1 MRQQFKRRNRSC
13 RSIRRGATDEES
25 RSVIS
30 SNLNLRTTLTVASTK
45 TYPYFIS
52 TNSLTAICWF
62 SPRQRRTHPP
72 SWIAWCEVGF
82 RSSAVSLRRIHHF
95 RSSMARRTCWLLE
108 RHVSEKDELENQKLS
123 HTHLYPVSQIITW
136 SVASFDPR
144 TPLILFERS
153 RSPILAP
160 IWECLRVR
168 MGLVSRRGSRRVWSM
183 FMVVIAYGA

>member
-62 SPRQRRTHPP
+62 SPHQRRTHPP
-72 SWIAWCEVGF
+72 SWIAWCEVSLK
-82 RSSAVSLRRIHHF
+82 SSAVLLRRMHHF
-95 RSSMARRTCWLLE
+95 WSSMARRSCWLLE
-108 RHVSEKDELENQKLS
+108 RHDSEKDELDNQKLS
-123 HTHLYPVSQIITW
+123 HAHLYPVSKSQY
-136 SVASFDPR
+136 AQ
-144 TPLILFERS
+144 
-153 RSPILAP
+153 SPHSILALRWSSLGVLGVQFWP
-160 IWECLRVR
+160 RPESLDVNSFKARGLGKFDRILWCL
-168 MGLVSRRGSRRVWSM
+168 
-183 FMVVIAYGA
+183 